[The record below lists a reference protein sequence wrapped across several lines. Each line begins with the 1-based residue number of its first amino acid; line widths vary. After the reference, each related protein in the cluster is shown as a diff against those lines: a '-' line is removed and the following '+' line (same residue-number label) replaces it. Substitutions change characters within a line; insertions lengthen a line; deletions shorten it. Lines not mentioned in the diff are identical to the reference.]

1 MVWMAPAPGVKV
13 RHNTQSPS
21 KVLQPRGAIHM
32 HVTTIGLDLAKNIF
46 QVHGITADGT
56 VAFNRPVRRAQ
67 LLKFFE
73 KQSACLV
80 GMEACGSAHHWARE
94 LTKLGHGVRLIA
106 PNYVKP
112 YVKRGKSDAADAEAI
127 CEAVTRPTMRFVPIK
142 SVEQQGVLSQHRVR
156 ELLIRQR
163 TQLSN
168 VIRGLLNEF
177 GHIVSKGLRY
187 IRAFAEKMRAGEAPE
202 LPESARQVITEL
214 CDQIIQLDQRLKTLE
229 KQIFREARKDERVRL
244 LETIPGIGPVNAS
257 AIVATIGS
265 GEQFKNGRDF
275 AAWIGLTPL
284 NKSSGGKE
292 SLGRISKMG
301 NPYLRKLLVTGM
313 TARVSA
319 AKAYPER
326 VDPWT
331 HALLERKP
339 TRLATVAMANKM
351 ARIAWAV
358 LSRKEPYRPTKSLP
372 ATS

>member
-1 MVWMAPAPGVKV
+1 
-13 RHNTQSPS
+13 
-21 KVLQPRGAIHM
+21 M

-56 VAFNRPVRRAQ
+56 VAFNRPVRRVQ

-73 KQSACLV
+73 KQPACLV
-80 GMEACGSAHHWARE
+80 GIEACGSAHHWARE
-94 LTKLGHGVRLIA
+94 LTRLGHDVRLIA

-142 SVEQQGVLSQHRVR
+142 SVDQQRVLSQHRVR

-177 GHIVSKGLRY
+177 GYIVSKGLRY

-202 LPESARQVITEL
+202 LPSTAQHVISEL
-214 CDQIIQLDQRLKTLE
+214 CDQIMELDQRLKSIE
-229 KQIFREARKDERVRL
+229 KQIFKEARKDERVQL

-301 NPYLRKLLVTGM
+301 NQYLRKLLVAGM

-319 AKAYPER
+319 AKAYPDR

-331 HALLERKP
+331 KALLERKP
-339 TRLATVAMANKM
+339 VRLATVAMANKA

-358 LSRKEPYRPTKSLP
+358 LSQKEPFRQPV
-372 ATS
+372 AQAA